1 MAGEQSGGEAA
12 QPAQRGRVLP
22 GEPAHPGEP
31 GRLGSW
37 AAFGALGVVFGDLGT
52 SPLYTLQTVVQA
64 TGGQFTPQSALGVL
78 SLVFWTL
85 IVTIS
90 IKYCLFVL
98 RADNRGEGGILALM
112 SLIGA
117 NGFTPGLRVLT
128 GMGLLGAALIYG
140 DGVITPAISV
150 LSALEGVNV
159 VTDTFKPYVM
169 PMAVVVLLG
178 LFSAQ
183 RFGTEKIGRAFGPV
197 MLLWFLVIAV
207 LGTASILK
215 HPQVLAAVDP
225 RYAIRFMAASG
236 RSGFLVLGGVFLCIT
251 GGEALYADMGHF
263 GRSPIRRCWYGIVLP
278 ALLLSYAGQ
287 TAFLLDK
294 GTVAGNPFFQ
304 IAPTWSIYP
313 LVVLATIATII
324 ASQAI
329 ITGSFSMTRQAMQ
342 LGWLPG
348 VAIRQTSDRIYGQIY
363 IPAVNWLLMV
373 ATIATT
379 IAFERSDRLAGAYGT
394 AVSTTMLLTTFL
406 LYRAMRD
413 LWKWPRVAAIPVA
426 GIFIIVDLSFFLA
439 NLLKIAEGGWLPLT
453 FAAILFVV
461 MITWRAGVDAIRAT
475 LVQAPNAADRFLSD
489 LKSGRIPRVE
499 GTTVF
504 LTRSA
509 QKISRV
515 IMDHAHFVGV
525 LPRNAIALSVVFENT
540 PRIAGPTCTVVD
552 TVGEGLWHVVARFGF
567 LEIPDLR
574 QALARTRGFG
584 ADLDFDNAMFLGT
597 RDLVVS
603 KRENANLRGWR
614 LALFAFLYR
623 NSVKIVDRFNLE
635 PANVIEIARQIEI

>member
-1 MAGEQSGGEAA
+1 MATNMIGEAH
-12 QPAQRGRVLP
+12 PARP
-22 GEPAHPGEP
+22 K
-31 GRLGSW
+31 SW

-64 TGGQFTPQSALGVL
+64 TGGQFTPQTALGVL

-90 IKYCLFVL
+90 VKYCLFVM

-117 NGFTPGLRVLT
+117 NGFTPGMRLLT

-169 PMAVVVLLG
+169 PMAVVILLV

-197 MLLWFLVIAV
+197 MMLWFLVIAL
-207 LGTASILK
+207 LGIASILK
-215 HPQVLAAVDP
+215 RPEVIAAVDP
-225 RYAIRFMAASG
+225 RYAVRFMMASG
-236 RSGFLVLGGVFLCIT
+236 RAGFLVLGGVFLCIT

-263 GRSPIRRCWYGIVLP
+263 GRGPIRRSWYVVVLP

-287 TAFLLDK
+287 TAYLLDK
-294 GTVAGNPFFQ
+294 GTVTGNPFFQ
-304 IAPTWSIYP
+304 IAPAWSIYP
-313 LVVLATIATII
+313 LVLLATIATII

-363 IPAVNWLLMV
+363 IPVVNWLLMV

-379 IAFERSDRLAGAYGT
+379 IGFGASDRLAGAYGT

-413 LWKWPRVAAIPVA
+413 LWKWPLLVALAVA
-426 GIFIIVDLSFFLA
+426 GIFIVVDTSFFAA

-453 FAAILFVV
+453 FAAVLFVV
-461 MITWRAGVDAIRAT
+461 MITWRQGVEAIRAT
-475 LVQAPNAADRFLSD
+475 LMQVPQSAEKFLSD
-489 LKSGRIPRVE
+489 LRSGAIPRVE

-509 QKISRV
+509 QKVSRL

-540 PRIAGPTCTVVD
+540 PRITGPQCTVVD
-552 TVGEGLWHVVARFGF
+552 GVGEGLWHLVARFGF

-574 QALARTRGFG
+574 QALLKTPGLPAHV
-584 ADLDFDNAMFLGT
+584 DLAKANFVGT
-597 RDLVVS
+597 RDLVVA
-603 KRENANLRGWR
+603 KQKNASLRGWR
-614 LALFAFLYR
+614 LMLFAFLYR
-623 NSVKIVDRFNLE
+623 NSVKVVDRFNLE
-635 PANVIEIARQIEI
+635 PSNVIEIARQIEI

>member
-1 MAGEQSGGEAA
+1 MIGLGNCGSKNGGNMAGEQSI
-12 QPAQRGRVLP
+12 
-22 GEPAHPGEP
+22 GEPV
-31 GRLGSW
+31 RLRSW

-117 NGFTPGLRVLT
+117 NGFTPGLRILT

-159 VTDTFKPYVM
+159 VTDSFKPYVM
-169 PMAVVVLLG
+169 PMAVVVLLC

-215 HPQVLAAVDP
+215 HPQVIAAVDP
-225 RYAIRFMAASG
+225 RYAVRFMAASG

-263 GRSPIRRCWYGIVLP
+263 GRGPIRRCWYGIVLP

-313 LVVLATIATII
+313 LVVLATVATII

-379 IAFERSDRLAGAYGT
+379 VAFERSDRLAGAYGT

-413 LWKWPRVAAIPVA
+413 LWKWPRAAAIPVA

-461 MITWRAGVDAIRAT
+461 MITWRSGVDAIRAT
-475 LVQAPNAADRFLSD
+475 LVQAPNAADRFLAD
-489 LKSGRIPRVE
+489 LKNGRIPRVE

-504 LTRSA
+504 LTRSS

-540 PRIAGPTCTVVD
+540 PRVVGPTCTVVD

-574 QALARTRGFG
+574 QALARTHGFG

>member
-1 MAGEQSGGEAA
+1 MATNQVSA
-12 QPAQRGRVLP
+12 VLP
-22 GEPAHPGEP
+22 AKAK
-31 GRLGSW
+31 SW

-64 TGGQFTPQSALGVL
+64 MGGHFTPQSALGVL

-90 IKYCLFVL
+90 IKYCLFVM

-117 NGFTPGLRVLT
+117 NGFTPGIRLLT

-159 VTDTFKPYVM
+159 VTEVFKPYVM
-169 PMAVVVLLG
+169 PMAVVILLV

-183 RFGTEKIGRAFGPV
+183 RFGTEKIGRAFGPI
-197 MLLWFLVIAV
+197 MLLWFIVIAL
-207 LGTASILK
+207 LGVASILK
-215 HPQVLAAVDP
+215 HPGVIAAVDP
-225 RYAIRFMAASG
+225 RYAMRFMAASG
-236 RSGFLVLGGVFLCIT
+236 RAGFLVLGGVFLCIT

-263 GRSPIRRCWYGIVLP
+263 GKSPIRRSWYCVVLP

-287 TAFLLDK
+287 TAFLIDK
-294 GTVAGNPFFQ
+294 GTVTGNPFFQ
-304 IAPTWSIYP
+304 IAPAWSVYP

-348 VAIRQTSDRIYGQIY
+348 VAIRQTSDRMYGQIY
-363 IPAVNWLLMV
+363 VPVVNWLLMV

-379 IAFERSDRLAGAYGT
+379 IAFGTSDRLAGAYGT

-413 LWKWPRVAAIPVA
+413 VWKWPMAVVVPVAAV
-426 GIFIIVDLSFFLA
+426 FIVVDTSFFTA

-453 FAAILFVV
+453 FAAILFAI
-461 MITWRAGVDAIRAT
+461 MITWRRGVDAIRKT
-475 LVQAPNAADRFLSD
+475 LQQQPQAAEKFLAD
-489 LKSGRIPRVE
+489 LKSGAIPRVD

-504 LTRSA
+504 LTRST
-509 QKISRV
+509 QKVSRL
-515 IMDHAHFVGV
+515 IMDQAHFVGV
-525 LPRNAIALSVVFENT
+525 LPRNALALSVVFEST
-540 PRIAGPTCTVVD
+540 PRIAGPTCTVVEN
-552 TVGEGLWHVVARFGF
+552 VGEGLWHLVARFGF

-574 QALARTRGFG
+574 QALLKTLGLP
-584 ADLDFDNAMFLGT
+584 ADIDFDKAMFVGT

-603 KRENANLRGWR
+603 RRDDPSLSGWR
-614 LALFAFLYR
+614 MALFAFLYR

-635 PANVIEIARQIEI
+635 PSNAIEIARQIEI

>member
-1 MAGEQSGGEAA
+1 MENGGAMADEQSMSDAS
-12 QPAQRGRVLP
+12 QPPQTGK
-22 GEPAHPGEP
+22 PAGM
-31 GRLGSW
+31 RSW

-64 TGGQFTPQSALGVL
+64 TGGQFTPAVALGVL
-78 SLVFWTL
+78 SLIFWTL

-117 NGFTPGLRVLT
+117 NGFTPGLRMLT

-159 VTDTFKPYVM
+159 VTDAFKPYVM

-197 MLLWFLVIAV
+197 MLLWFLVIGL
-207 LGTASILK
+207 LGIASILK
-215 HPQVLAAVDP
+215 HPQVIEAVDP
-225 RYAIRFMAASG
+225 RYAVRFLAASG
-236 RSGFLVLGGVFLCIT
+236 RSGLLVLGGVFLCIT

-263 GRSPIRRCWYGIVLP
+263 GKGPIRRSWYGLVLP
-278 ALLLSYAGQ
+278 SLLLSYAGQ
-287 TAFLLDK
+287 TAFLLGK
-294 GTVAGNPFFQ
+294 GSVVGNPFFQ

-348 VAIRQTSDRIYGQIY
+348 VAIRQTSDRVYGQIY
-363 IPAVNWLLMV
+363 IPAVNWLLMA

-379 IAFERSDRLAGAYGT
+379 VAFERSDRLAGAYGT

-406 LYRAMRD
+406 LYRAMRW
-413 LWKWPRVAAIPVA
+413 LWNWPRAVAIPVI
-426 GIFIIVDLSFFLA
+426 GIFIVVDFSFFLA

-453 FAAILFVV
+453 FAAILFIV
-461 MITWRAGVDAIRAT
+461 MLTWRSGIEAIRAT
-475 LVQAPNAADRFLSD
+475 LVQAPHAADRFLAD
-489 LKSGRIPRVE
+489 LKSGGIPRVE

-509 QKISRV
+509 QKVSRV

-540 PRIAGPTCTVVD
+540 PRITGPTCTVVD

-574 QALARTRGFG
+574 QALKRTHGFG
-584 ADLDFDNAMFLGT
+584 PAIDFNKATFVGT
-597 RDLVVS
+597 RDLVVA
-603 KRENANLRGWR
+603 KRENASLRGWR
-614 LALFAFLYR
+614 LVLFAFLYR
-623 NSVKIVDRFNLE
+623 NSVKLVDRFNLE
-635 PANVIEIARQIEI
+635 PENAIEIARQIEI

>member
-1 MAGEQSGGEAA
+1 MTEQSGGESA
-12 QPAQRGRVLP
+12 QLARPR
-22 GEPAHPGEP
+22 
-31 GRLGSW
+31 SW
-37 AAFGALGVVFGDLGT
+37 ATFGALGVVFGDLGT

-64 TGGQFTPQSALGVL
+64 TGGQFTPQTALGVL

-112 SLIGA
+112 SAIGA
-117 NGFTPGLRVLT
+117 NGFTPGLRILT

-140 DGVITPAISV
+140 DGAITPAISV

-159 VTDTFKPYVM
+159 VTDAFKPFIM
-169 PMAVVVLLG
+169 PMAVVILLC

-197 MLLWFLVIAV
+197 MLLWFLVIA
-207 LGTASILK
+207 LIGGASILQ
-215 HPQVLAAVDP
+215 HPGVIAAVDP
-225 RYAIRFMAASG
+225 RHAINFLAAEG

-263 GRSPIRRCWYGIVLP
+263 GKGPIRRSWYGIVLP
-278 ALLLSYAGQ
+278 SLLLSYAGQ

-304 IAPTWSIYP
+304 IAPAWSIYP
-313 LVVLATIATII
+313 LVLLATLATII

-373 ATIATT
+373 ATIAVT
-379 IAFERSDRLAGAYGT
+379 IVFERSDRLAGAYGT

-413 LWKWPRVAAIPVA
+413 LWKWPRAVAMPVA
-426 GIFIIVDLSFFLA
+426 GIFIMVDSSFFLA

-453 FAAILFVV
+453 FAAILFLV
-461 MITWRAGVDAIRAT
+461 MITWRSGIDAIRAT
-475 LVQAPNAADRFLSD
+475 LVHAPLSAERFLSD
-489 LKSGRIPRVE
+489 LKSGVIPRVE

-504 LTRSA
+504 LTRST
-509 QKISRV
+509 QKVSRV
-515 IMDHAHFVGV
+515 IMDHARFVGV

-540 PRIAGPTCTVVD
+540 PRVVGPTCTVVD
-552 TVGEGLWHVVARFGF
+552 NVGEGLWHVIARFGF
-567 LEIPDLR
+567 LEIPNLR
-574 QALARTRGFG
+574 QALAGTRGFG
-584 ADLDFDNAMFLGT
+584 AAIDFDKALFFGT
-597 RDLVVS
+597 RDHVVS
-603 KRENANLRGWR
+603 KRKNASMRGWR
-614 LALFAFLYR
+614 LVLFAFLYR
-623 NSVKIVDRFNLE
+623 NSVKIVDRFSLDAE
-635 PANVIEIARQIEI
+635 NVIEIARQIEI

>member
-1 MAGEQSGGEAA
+1 MTTNQVSEAL
-12 QPAQRGRVLP
+12 PAQTK
-22 GEPAHPGEP
+22 
-31 GRLGSW
+31 SW

-64 TGGQFTPQSALGVL
+64 MGGHFTPQTALGVL

-90 IKYCLFVL
+90 IKYCLFVM
-98 RADNRGEGGILALM
+98 RSDNRGEGGILALM

-117 NGFTPGLRVLT
+117 NGFTPGVRLLT

-159 VTDTFKPYVM
+159 VTETLKPYVM
-169 PMAVVVLLG
+169 PMAVVILLA
-178 LFSAQ
+178 LFAAQ

-197 MLLWFLVIAV
+197 MLLWFIVIAL
-207 LGTASILK
+207 LGVASILK
-215 HPQVLAAVDP
+215 HPGVIAAVDP
-225 RYAIRFMAASG
+225 RYAIRFMASSG
-236 RSGFLVLGGVFLCIT
+236 RAGFLVLGGVFLCIT

-263 GRSPIRRCWYGIVLP
+263 GKGPIRRSWYGVVLP

-287 TAFLLDK
+287 TAFLIDK
-294 GTVAGNPFFQ
+294 GTVTGNPFFQ
-304 IAPTWSIYP
+304 IAPAWSVYP

-379 IAFERSDRLAGAYGT
+379 IAFGASDRLAGAYGT

-413 LWKWPRVAAIPVA
+413 LWKWPMAVAAPVA
-426 GIFIIVDLSFFLA
+426 AVFIVVDTSFFTA

-453 FAAILFVV
+453 FAAILFVI
-461 MITWRAGVDAIRAT
+461 MITWRRGIEAIRKT
-475 LVQAPNAADRFLSD
+475 LVQSPQSAEKFLSD
-489 LKSGRIPRVE
+489 LQSGAIPRVE

-509 QKISRV
+509 QKVSRL

-525 LPRNAIALSVVFENT
+525 LPRNAIALSVVFEST
-540 PRIAGPTCTVVD
+540 PRIAGPTCAVVD
-552 TVGEGLWHVVARFGF
+552 NVGEGLWHLVARFGF

-574 QALARTRGFG
+574 QALLKTRGLPT
-584 ADLDFDNAMFLGT
+584 DVDFDKAMFIGT

-603 KRENANLRGWR
+603 RREDASLRGWR
-614 LALFAFLYR
+614 MALFAFLYR

-635 PANVIEIARQIEI
+635 PSNAIEIARQIEI

>member
-1 MAGEQSGGEAA
+1 MATNPVNEAL
-12 QPAQRGRVLP
+12 PAK
-22 GEPAHPGEP
+22 AK
-31 GRLGSW
+31 SW

-64 TGGQFTPQSALGVL
+64 MGGHFTPQTALGVL

-90 IKYCLFVL
+90 IKYCLFVM
-98 RADNRGEGGILALM
+98 RADYRGEGGILALM

-117 NGFTPGLRVLT
+117 NGFTPGVRLLT

-159 VTDTFKPYVM
+159 VTETLKPYVM
-169 PMAVVVLLG
+169 PMAVIILLVL
-178 LFSAQ
+178 FAAQ

-197 MLLWFLVIAV
+197 MLLWFIVIAL
-207 LGTASILK
+207 LGVVSILK
-215 HPQVLAAVDP
+215 HPDVIAAVDP

-236 RSGFLVLGGVFLCIT
+236 RAGFLVLGGVFLCIT

-263 GRSPIRRCWYGIVLP
+263 GRGPIRRSWYIVVLP

-287 TAFLLDK
+287 TAFLIDK
-294 GTVAGNPFFQ
+294 GTVTGNPFFQ
-304 IAPTWSIYP
+304 IAPAWSVYP

-348 VAIRQTSDRIYGQIY
+348 VSIRQTSDRVYGQIY
-363 IPAVNWLLMV
+363 VPVVNWLLMV

-379 IAFERSDRLAGAYGT
+379 IAFGASDRLAGAYGT

-413 LWKWPRVAAIPVA
+413 VWKWPLAVAVPVAAV
-426 GIFIIVDLSFFLA
+426 FIVVDTSFFTA

-453 FAAILFVV
+453 FAGILFVI
-461 MITWRAGVDAIRAT
+461 MITWRRGVDAIRKT
-475 LVQAPNAADRFLSD
+475 LVQAPESAEKFLGD
-489 LKSGRIPRVE
+489 LRSGTIPRVD

-504 LTRSA
+504 LTRST
-509 QKISRV
+509 QKVSRL
-515 IMDHAHFVGV
+515 IMDHAHFAGV
-525 LPRNAIALSVVFENT
+525 LPRNAIALSVVFEST

-552 TVGEGLWHVVARFGF
+552 NVGEGLWHLVARFGF

-574 QALARTRGFG
+574 HALLKTRGLP
-584 ADLDFDNAMFLGT
+584 ADIDFDKALFVGT
-597 RDLVVS
+597 RDLAVS
-603 KRENANLRGWR
+603 RRENASLRGWR

-635 PANVIEIARQIEI
+635 PSNVIEIARQIEI

>member
-1 MAGEQSGGEAA
+1 MATHRVSEA
-12 QPAQRGRVLP
+12 LP
-22 GEPAHPGEP
+22 G
-31 GRLGSW
+31 RRKSW

-64 TGGQFTPQSALGVL
+64 MGGQFTPQSALGVL

-90 IKYCLFVL
+90 IKYCLFVM

-117 NGFTPGLRVLT
+117 NSFTPGVRLLT

-159 VTDTFKPYVM
+159 VTESLKPYVM
-169 PMAVVVLLG
+169 PMAVVVLLV

-197 MLLWFLVIAV
+197 MLLWFVVIAW
-207 LGTASILK
+207 LGVASILK
-215 HPQVLAAVDP
+215 HPHVIAAVDP
-225 RYAIRFMAASG
+225 RYAIRFMVASG
-236 RSGFLVLGGVFLCIT
+236 RTGFLVLGGVFLCIT

-263 GRSPIRRCWYGIVLP
+263 GKGPIRRSWYVVVLP

-287 TAFLLDK
+287 TAFLIDK
-294 GTVAGNPFFQ
+294 GSVTGNPFFQ
-304 IAPTWSIYP
+304 IAPAWSVYP
-313 LVVLATIATII
+313 LVVLATLATII

-348 VAIRQTSDRIYGQIY
+348 VAIRQTSDRMYGQIY
-363 IPAVNWLLMV
+363 IPVVNWLLMV

-379 IAFERSDRLAGAYGT
+379 IAFGASDRLAGAYGT

-413 LWKWPRVAAIPVA
+413 LWKWPMAVAAPVV
-426 GIFIIVDLSFFLA
+426 GIFIIVDTSFFTA

-461 MITWRAGVDAIRAT
+461 MTTWRRGVEAIRKT
-475 LVQAPNAADRFLSD
+475 LVQSPQSAEKFLSD
-489 LKSGRIPRVE
+489 LRSGAIPRMD

-504 LTRSA
+504 LTRST
-509 QKISRV
+509 QKVSRL

-525 LPRNAIALSVVFENT
+525 LPRNAIALSVVFEST
-540 PRIAGPTCTVVD
+540 PRISGPTCSVLD
-552 TVGEGLWHVVARFGF
+552 NVGEGLWHLVARFGF

-574 QALARTRGFG
+574 QALLKTRGLP
-584 ADLDFDNAMFLGT
+584 ADIDFDKAMFIGT

-603 KRENANLRGWR
+603 KGEDANLRGWR
-614 LALFAFLYR
+614 MALFAFLYR

-635 PANVIEIARQIEI
+635 PSNAIEIARQIEI

>member
-1 MAGEQSGGEAA
+1 MT
-12 QPAQRGRVLP
+12 RGATIS
-22 GEPAHPGEP
+22 E
-31 GRLGSW
+31 GRMNRPVW

-64 TGGQFTPQSALGVL
+64 MGGQFTPQSALGVL
-78 SLVFWTL
+78 SLIFWTL

-117 NGFTPGLRVLT
+117 NGFTPGFKLLT

-159 VTDTFKPYVM
+159 LTNDLKPFVM
-169 PMAVVVLLG
+169 PVAVVILLV

-197 MLLWFLVIAV
+197 MLAWFLVIAL
-207 LGTASILK
+207 LGIASILK
-215 HPQVLAAVDP
+215 HPQVIAAVDP
-225 RYAIRFMAASG
+225 RYAVRFMMASG
-236 RSGFLVLGGVFLCIT
+236 HSGFLVLGGVFLCIT

-263 GRSPIRRCWYGIVLP
+263 GKGPIRRSWYAVVLP
-278 ALLLSYAGQ
+278 SLLLSYAGQ
-287 TAFLLDK
+287 TAFLLDQ
-294 GTVAGNPFFQ
+294 GTVTGNPFFQ
-304 IAPTWSIYP
+304 IAPTWSVYP
-313 LVVLATIATII
+313 LVALATMATII

-363 IPAVNWLLMV
+363 IPAVNWLLMT

-379 IAFERSDRLAGAYGT
+379 IAFGASDRLAGAYGT

-413 LWKWPRVAAIPVA
+413 LWKWPAAAAVAVV
-426 GIFIIVDLSFFLA
+426 GIFIVVDTSFFTA

-453 FAAILFVV
+453 FAAILFVI
-461 MITWRAGVDAIRAT
+461 MTTWRSGVEAIRAT
-475 LVQAPNAADRFLSD
+475 LVQSPPSAEKFLADLRN
-489 LKSGRIPRVE
+489 GAIPRVA

-504 LTRSA
+504 LTRST
-509 QKISRV
+509 QKVSRL

-525 LPRNAIALSVVFENT
+525 LPENAIALSVVFENT
-540 PRIAGPTCTVVD
+540 PRISGPTCTVVD
-552 TVGEGLWHVVARFGF
+552 NVGHGLWHVVARFGF

-574 QALARTRGFG
+574 QALLRTHGLPDG
-584 ADLDFDNAMFLGT
+584 VDLDKALFVGT

-603 KRENANLRGWR
+603 KRKDASLHSWR
-614 LALFAFLYR
+614 LVLFAFLYR

-635 PANVIEIARQIEI
+635 PSNAIEIARQIEI

>member
-1 MAGEQSGGEAA
+1 MAIEQTGGESA
-12 QPAQRGRVLP
+12 QPMRPR
-22 GEPAHPGEP
+22 
-31 GRLGSW
+31 SW

-52 SPLYTLQTVVQA
+52 SPLYTLQSVVQA
-64 TGGQFTPQSALGVL
+64 TGGQFTPQTALGVL

-117 NGFTPGLRVLT
+117 NGFTPGLRILT

-140 DGVITPAISV
+140 DGAITPAISV

-159 VTDTFKPYVM
+159 VTDAFKPFIM
-169 PMAVVVLLG
+169 PMAVVILLC

-197 MLLWFLVIAV
+197 MLLWFLVIA
-207 LGTASILK
+207 LIGSASILK
-215 HPQVLAAVDP
+215 HPGVIAAVDP
-225 RYAIRFMAASG
+225 RHAINFLTAEG
-236 RSGFLVLGGVFLCIT
+236 RSGFLVLGGIFLCIT

-263 GRSPIRRCWYGIVLP
+263 GKGPIRRSWYGIVLP
-278 ALLLSYAGQ
+278 SLLLSYAGQ

-304 IAPTWSIYP
+304 IAPAWSIYP
-313 LVVLATIATII
+313 LVLLATMATII

-363 IPAVNWLLMV
+363 IPVVNWLLMV
-373 ATIATT
+373 ATIAIT

-413 LWKWPRVAAIPVA
+413 LWKWPRTAALPVA
-426 GIFIIVDLSFFLA
+426 GIFIIVDSSFFLA

-453 FAAILFVV
+453 FAAILFLV
-461 MITWRAGVDAIRAT
+461 MITWRSGVDAIRAT
-475 LVQAPNAADRFLSD
+475 LVHAPQSADRFLSD
-489 LKSGRIPRVE
+489 LKSGVIPRVE

-504 LTRSA
+504 LTRGT
-509 QKISRV
+509 QKVSRV
-515 IMDHAHFVGV
+515 IMDHARYVGV
-525 LPRNAIALSVVFENT
+525 LPRNAIALSVVFESI
-540 PRIAGPTCTVVD
+540 PRVAGPTCTVVD
-552 TVGEGLWHVVARFGF
+552 NLGEGLWHVIARFGF
-567 LEIPDLR
+567 LEIPKLR
-574 QALARTRGFG
+574 QALAGAGGFG
-584 ADLDFDNAMFLGT
+584 AAIDFDKALFLGT

-603 KRENANLRGWR
+603 KRKNASMRGWR
-614 LALFAFLYR
+614 LVLFAFLYR
-623 NSVKIVDRFNLE
+623 NSVKIVDRFSLE
-635 PANVIEIARQIEI
+635 AENVIEIARQIEI